1 MMKHHPFDN
10 AKVYHTGSIHDMY
23 EINLYIKLR
32 QIQRMTNKVNN
43 TDIKI
48 IKCWLFSSLVLFS
61 RNSIE
66 KQRTNKIQNR
76 VFLKKWNSFKGHLSS
91 TINFTC
97 VCGWLANTCFAV
109 IEFFFFKVSALWYTC
124 IKKKYSI
131 SFCDFRLEQQELQKA
146 LHLMLLLPILLNL
159 LVQRLTRLTNVHCTG
174 HRRGQGLCPLL
185 VTPQTLW
192 PPSTFRP
199 NTCLISGSWE
209 ESPCCV
215 S

>member
-1 MMKHHPFDN
+1 MKLYSRVISLQWSLLPVSVGDLLIHVWLLLNFFQ
-10 AKVYHTGSIHDMY
+10 SICTLIY
-23 EINLYIKLR
+23 
-32 QIQRMTNKVNN
+32 
-43 TDIKI
+43 
-48 IKCWLFSSLVLFS
+48 
-61 RNSIE
+61 IE
-66 KQRTNKIQNR
+66 KKFN
-76 VFLKKWNSFKGHLSS
+76 L
-91 TINFTC
+91 
-97 VCGWLANTCFAV
+97 
-109 IEFFFFKVSALWYTC
+109 
-124 IKKKYSI
+124 I

-146 LHLMLLLPILLNL
+146 LHLMLLPVLLKV
-159 LVQRLTRLTNVHCTG
+159 LVQRLTRLTNVHCIG